1 MANGDKLNV
10 DYTELEEALP
20 EMTSA
25 ASDFRD
31 MNNSAFQTD
40 REQMEPMNSDF
51 IESFSRILECFPGWS
66 AKNLLDHLDTFCS
79 DAETIM
85 NNLKATDEAH
95 EQSRVEGTNG

>member
-10 DYTELEEALP
+10 DYAELEEALS

-31 MNNSAFQTD
+31 MNRKVSL
-40 REQMEPMNSDF
+40 MNSDS

-66 AKNLLDHLDTFCS
+66 AKNLLDHLDTFCD
-79 DAETIM
+79 DADWVG
-85 NNLKATDEAH
+85 K
-95 EQSRVEGTNG
+95 